1 MTVMTAFG
9 SMPIDENKK
18 YRISFVSLAITKT
31 KKGIL
36 GVLDFATSAG
46 AR

>member
-1 MTVMTAFG
+1 MTAMAALG
-9 SMPIDENKK
+9 SMPTDENKN

-31 KKGIL
+31 KSGVL
-36 GVLDFATSAG
+36 GVADFATSAG